1 MTHIAIIIPGLN
13 RIGGAE
19 KQATLLA
26 HGLTQRGLR
35 VTVIALSGD
44 GGPAAN
50 ALRNYGVEF
59 ISLRMLHGLVDP
71 HGWLVLHDWL
81 RREKPEI
88 LHAHLPHATWMARW
102 SRLGAPVRV
111 LIDTLHSSSTGTP
124 GRRAG
129 YRASNWL
136 TDQLTAVSI
145 SVAQTHQSARMVN
158 DGKVQV
164 LANGVDMEHWHADHQ
179 VRTDLRSA
187 HGLHEEFL
195 WLAAGRLE
203 PVKDYPTLL
212 NALALTPARAYLVIA
227 GAGRQEEELRR
238 LAMRLN
244 IGERVRFLGFEPDV
258 RCWMQAADGF
268 VLSSRWEGLPMALLE
283 AAACEL
289 PIVSTRVS
297 GADEIVTERTTGFL
311 TSVGNADAFSE
322 AMSNVM
328 RRSPSQRAKMGA
340 LGRQVVVE
348 KFSLDAVLDRW
359 EALYKELLRANSSP
373 RRWAK

>member
-1 MTHIAIIIPGLN
+1 MTHVAIMIPGLN

-19 KQATLLA
+19 EQVTQLA
-26 HGLTQRGLR
+26 RGLAKRGLR

-44 GGPAAN
+44 GGSVATI
-50 ALRNYGVEF
+50 LRESGVEF
-59 ISLRMLHGLVDP
+59 MSLRMLHGLADP
-71 HGWLVLHDWL
+71 HGWLVFHNWL

-102 SRLGAPVRV
+102 SRLGSPIRG
-111 LIDTLHSSSTGTP
+111 LIDTLHSSSTGTL

-129 YRASNWL
+129 YRVSNWL
-136 TDQLTAVSI
+136 TDKITAVSKP
-145 SVAQTHQSARMVN
+145 VAQTHQSAGMVSR
-158 DGKVQV
+158 GKILV
-164 LANGVDMEHWHADHQ
+164 LANGVDIQHWHADPQ
-179 VRTDLRSA
+179 VRTDLRA
-187 HGLHEEFL
+187 VHGLHDEFL

-212 NALALTPARAYLVIA
+212 NALALTPENTHLLIA

-238 LAMRLN
+238 LAIYLN
-244 IGERVRFLGFEPDV
+244 IGTRVRFLGFEPDV
-258 RCWMQAADGF
+258 RRWMQAADGF

-297 GADEIVTERTTGFL
+297 GADEIVREASTGFL
-311 TSVGNADAFSE
+311 TPVGDAEEFRE
-322 AMSNVM
+322 AMSKMM

-340 LGRQVVVE
+340 LGRQVVVDR
-348 KFSLDAVLDRW
+348 FSLDAVLDRW
-359 EALYKELLRANSSP
+359 EALHLELLRANP
-373 RRWAK
+373 FPKRWAK